1 MVSKEYMGAGILKVR
16 IICASHSFS
25 FTWMLAASFLT
36 ASFLAEWDAQR
47 DSKYVRV
54 SVCLSGPVCALC
66 MSVCVCLCVYLSVCR
81 CTWVSEEVHVFV
93 CVVWIYDFASECRFV
108 GEFVGGYVLVLFC
121 KLVCSWQWRS
131 KEEGG
136 GEGAVRPWQ
145 LALPSSL
152 WGGQHFSFPSLG
164 GGQLFVLCCDK
175 EKQQKLR
182 LRCKQQRSYLRSLVG
197 GSFSYL

>member
-131 KEEGG
+131 KEEG
-136 GEGAVRPWQ
+136 EGKERSAPGN
-145 LALPSSL
+145 LPSPPL
-152 WGGQHFSFPSLG
+152 FGVGNTFLFLHWGVGSC
-164 GGQLFVLCCDK
+164 LFYVVTK
-175 EKQQKLR
+175 
-182 LRCKQQRSYLRSLVG
+182 RSNKNS
-197 GSFSYL
+197 GSAASSKGPIYVHW